1 LVQIE
6 QEFVQDALPVHLI
19 GMNSTLMCQYI
30 KFCADPLM
38 IALLQPRI
46 YEVSNP
52 FKWMETI
59 SLLQGKSGVTTKE
72 TTLEH
77 HTLHFDDDDVD
88 F

>member
-6 QEFVQDALPVHLI
+6 QEFIQDALPVHLI

-59 SLLQGKSGVTTKE
+59 SLQGKSGVTTKE

-77 HTLHFDDDDVD
+77 HTLHFDDDDID